1 MSLQREAEIDRV
13 YTWIDAPDHLQDQFV
28 SSDGHTSIGFI
39 EMNIDEGFA
48 QNVLAAIQE
57 RLSSSVQM
65 DGFEATVLG
74 APAFWAEMNELSQQ
88 GLENAH
94 LYALPI
100 ILIVLLVVFRSVV
113 SSLTPLV
120 LSSFSIVA
128 SLGVLYWLSQGIE
141 LSIFV
146 LDAALMLGIG
156 VGIDFA
162 LIFVKRFREQLEQSS
177 NQLGEA
183 IVQTMGT
190 AGHAILF
197 SALTIIGA
205 MSAILFVDIAAVR
218 SIALGV
224 IVVVFFLMVTSLT
237 LLPAC
242 LALIGTRINALKVP
256 FLSIRNV
263 STGIGQWYRLAH
275 RVMKRPVVYLA
286 CSVMVLIAMAI
297 PALKLEVSTPDSRML
312 PEQTHVRHGLA
323 HLEEGFGVGFASPIQ
338 VVVAVE
344 NQAITEPQLLEKLS
358 TLHEEL
364 EQIPNVEEVS
374 SLFSFF
380 PNLEAPDIHS
390 LLTEHQQQLHEDDWM
405 LINRHVSKNNHAA
418 VFDVITTDHSSSDT
432 NRSIVQDIRDRLA
445 TTEDYEIY
453 VGGET
458 AEGMDTSKSLND
470 RLPMVLTF
478 TLLLLFFVLVVT
490 FRSLLLPLK
499 AIVLNILSLGATYGI
514 LVIVFQWG
522 FGSTI
527 FGFGDFGFI
536 QSFIPILLLGLLF
549 SLSTDYEVFLL
560 SRVQEEYQKGM
571 SNEES
576 VAIGLEK
583 TAPMISGA
591 ALIMIVVFG
600 SFAFA
605 GVLPMQQL
613 GLGMAV
619 AIALDATIVR
629 LFLVPATMKLLGKW
643 NWWLPFTKK

>member
-1 MSLQREAEIDRV
+1 M
-13 YTWIDAPDHLQDQFV
+13 DAPDHLQDQFV

-275 RVMKRPVVYLA
+275 RVMKRQLFTSPV
-286 CSVMVLIAMAI
+286 
-297 PALKLEVSTPDSRML
+297 
-312 PEQTHVRHGLA
+312 Q
-323 HLEEGFGVGFASPIQ
+323 
-338 VVVAVE
+338 
-344 NQAITEPQLLEKLS
+344 
-358 TLHEEL
+358 
-364 EQIPNVEEVS
+364 
-374 SLFSFF
+374 
-380 PNLEAPDIHS
+380 
-390 LLTEHQQQLHEDDWM
+390 
-405 LINRHVSKNNHAA
+405 
-418 VFDVITTDHSSSDT
+418 
-432 NRSIVQDIRDRLA
+432 
-445 TTEDYEIY
+445 
-453 VGGET
+453 
-458 AEGMDTSKSLND
+458 
-470 RLPMVLTF
+470 
-478 TLLLLFFVLVVT
+478 
-490 FRSLLLPLK
+490 
-499 AIVLNILSLGATYGI
+499 
-514 LVIVFQWG
+514 
-522 FGSTI
+522 
-527 FGFGDFGFI
+527 
-536 QSFIPILLLGLLF
+536 
-549 SLSTDYEVFLL
+549 
-560 SRVQEEYQKGM
+560 
-571 SNEES
+571 
-576 VAIGLEK
+576 
-583 TAPMISGA
+583 
-591 ALIMIVVFG
+591 
-600 SFAFA
+600 
-605 GVLPMQQL
+605 
-613 GLGMAV
+613 
-619 AIALDATIVR
+619 
-629 LFLVPATMKLLGKW
+629 
-643 NWWLPFTKK
+643 